1 MIVPN
6 KYDDISKNMLT
17 LGINV
22 LNLLDYPKNVYILY
36 KELLKFRND
45 RYEIEFS
52 NFILTLDFLFA
63 LDLIKF
69 NKEKVSKV

>member
-63 LDLIKF
+63 LHLIKF

>member
-69 NKEKVSKV
+69 NKEKVSKA